1 MLLLKCCCCC
11 CCKDGPPG
19 VEGQDPAEEEEDPTK
34 ELGLELTT
42 TTPESVSEISES
54 LSKSGIS

>member
-1 MLLLKCCCCC
+1 M
-11 CCKDGPPG
+11 
-19 VEGQDPAEEEEDPTK
+19 EGQDPAEEEEDPTK